1 MTNLLKQ
8 RLMAG
13 ETIAATW
20 INTGSPEAC
29 DIVVNAGWDVVVIDC
44 EHGAAP
50 LEDGLS
56 LIRVV
61 QAAGGQAVLRV
72 PDSSDTT
79 LKRAL
84 DRGAQSIIVP
94 MVNSVA
100 QAKAIARSCLY
111 PPRGARGYA
120 APIVRGSLYGRKAD
134 YAQKA
139 HEDLL
144 VMVQC
149 EHVDAVAHLKD
160 IAAVDGIDMAFVGPN
175 DLSGSIGLLE
185 QLEHPELKKL
195 KQQIEQTARE
205 ANLRL
210 GTITGGGRSYAEL
223 REAGYRFI
231 VGPSDVGL
239 LFSAARQAHQEM
251 LAELSPGAKAVSPSL
266 TY

>member
-120 APIVRGSLYGRKAD
+120 APNVSASLY
-134 YAQKA
+134 
-139 HEDLL
+139 
-144 VMVQC
+144 
-149 EHVDAVAHLKD
+149 
-160 IAAVDGIDMAFVGPN
+160 GIDMAFVGPN

-205 ANLRL
+205 AGLRL

-239 LFSAARQAHQEM
+239 LFGAARQAHQEM

>member
-20 INTGSPEAC
+20 INTGSSEAC

-79 LKRAL
+79 LKRAM

-120 APIVRGSLYGRKAD
+120 APIVRGSLYGRRAD

-223 REAGYRFI
+223 REAGYQFI

-239 LFSAARQAHQEM
+239 LFGAARQAHQEM